1 MILNRVVPAGGI
13 INDILQ
19 GNAVEVVVYRLV
31 ESLPHGQGDTL
42 GGARTLVYGVLEA
55 AHGAEAALGDAEYLA
70 DGVLVRVLRQRVSP
84 LIAAVGAEQIRFVQQ
99 RNDLL

>member
-42 GGARTLVYGVLEA
+42 GGARTLVYGILEA
-55 AHGAEAALGDAEYLA
+55 AHG
-70 DGVLVRVLRQRVSP
+70 QRLPSVTRSISP
-84 LIAAVGAEQIRFVQQ
+84 TVYWSGFFDSA
-99 RNDLL
+99 